1 MILLFVVGYLFIALE
16 HKTRIDKSAV
26 ALLMAGA
33 IWTVFSL
40 LGNDPHIQHELVDQL
55 GDTCEILVFLIG
67 AMTIVDLID
76 SYGGFN
82 VITDHITTRNKRK
95 LMWLLAIITF
105 FMSAALDNMTTTII
119 MVMLL
124 RRLIANKK
132 ERWIFASVIVIAA
145 NSGGAWSPIGDVT
158 TIMLWMRG
166 NVTAANLIAN
176 LFLPCLV
183 SVVIPAAIASR
194 YVADRPAAAVSAK
207 ALASG
212 CPECI
217 GPRLRLFILIV
228 GVVSLLFVPV
238 FKSLTGLPP
247 YMGMMVSLGFM
258 WILTEIIYDRKR
270 SIRNMEESIQP
281 RVSKVLKHIDMP
293 TILFFLGILMAV
305 GALQTGGVLTDMAGQ
320 ECPRSVHHRGRH
332 RHPLVGGRQRAAG
345 GGLHGH
351 VPGGRRRNGCGE
363 RRPGFRTE
371 FRGGRA
377 VLAPADLLRRRGRQS
392 ADHRLGG
399 RRRGDGTRKDQFR
412 LVPQTHLAAG
422 PVRLSGGHRGD
433 LARTRPD
440 RALTEKFRMRRA
452 PRILPITGLP
462 HNSIIRG
469 WIKYFYPTSDLQPN
483 YQQFVSQELQYQFS
497 KSTLAESM
505 PDVPRKMW
513 IDHFSTP
520 DIRYRE
526 VRVHRYPTQ
535 NQR

>member
-1 MILLFVVGYLFIALE
+1 MITTMILLFVVGYLFIALE
-16 HKTRIDKSAV
+16 HKTKIDKSAV

-40 LGNDPHIQHELVDQL
+40 LGNDPEIQHELVDQL

-76 SYGGFN
+76 SYGGFG

-95 LMWLLAIITF
+95 LMWLPIITF

-132 ERWIFASVIVIAA
+132 ERWIFAGVIVIAA

-166 NVTAANLIAN
+166 NVTAGNLIAA

-183 SVVIPAAIASR
+183 SVIIPTAIASR
-194 YVADRPAAAVSAK
+194 YVADRPAAPVGAK
-207 ALASG
+207 ALATG

-217 GPRLRLFILIV
+217 GPRLRKFILVV
-228 GVVSLLFVPV
+228 GVLSLLFVPV

-281 RVSKVLKHIDMP
+281 RVAKVLKHIDMP

-305 GALQTGGVLTDMAGQ
+305 GALQTGGVLTDMADWLDK
-320 ECPRSVHHRGRH
+320 SVHEVFTIAGAIGLLSSVVDNV
-332 RHPLVGGRQRAAG
+332 PLVAACMGMYPVADAAAVAASADPAFAQNFVQDGQFWHLLTYCAGVGGSLLIIGSAAG
-345 GGLHGH
+345 VVAMGL
-351 VPGGRRRNGCGE
+351 E
-363 RRPGFRTE
+363 KISFRWYLK
-371 FRGGRA
+371 RISL
-377 VLAPADLLRRRGRQS
+377 LALAGY
-392 ADHRLGG
+392 
-399 RRRGDGTRKDQFR
+399 
-412 LVPQTHLAAG
+412 AAG
-422 PVRLSGGHRGD
+422 IAVIWLEH
-433 LARTRPD
+433 L
-440 RALTEKFRMRRA
+440 
-452 PRILPITGLP
+452 IVGL
-462 HNSIIRG
+462 
-469 WIKYFYPTSDLQPN
+469 
-483 YQQFVSQELQYQFS
+483 
-497 KSTLAESM
+497 
-505 PDVPRKMW
+505 
-513 IDHFSTP
+513 
-520 DIRYRE
+520 
-526 VRVHRYPTQ
+526 
-535 NQR
+535 